1 MKKKSLSKIL
11 ALGKTAAMTV
21 GMLAGCGN
29 DNAESKPLE
38 SGSSEA
44 SGGGGGVVI
53 RGGVVC

>member
-11 ALGKTAAMTV
+11 ALGMTAAMTV

-29 DNAESKPLE
+29 DNAESKPR
-38 SGSSEA
+38 
-44 SGGGGGVVI
+44 GGGGVVI

>member
-11 ALGKTAAMTV
+11 ALGMTAAMTV

-44 SGGGGGVVI
+44 SGGGGG
-53 RGGVVC
+53 